1 MGNLASRRSVP
12 ENTGIHLNNK
22 ETGPPSL
29 IRGSKS
35 KHVGKLNLH
44 GAVGQDF
51 FFQDSAAAALLLS
64 FFSAPRNFIAL
75 GSVSSHATKRTR
87 ASQIIR
93 AVRRNGGLSPRDSQ
107 SVKKNIRTQKKNRD
121 TFRESRCGFRPLFSE
136 LGDIR
141 AGKFFYFPTSAPRPP
156 TRSTPLP
163 LTPARGH
170 PPARASAPAAFDS
183 EFAPQPTAISRLCNE
198 IEGGGGW
205 SWGGSAPFPLS
216 PSSRRDLI
224 RLRRPEPP

>member
-107 SVKKNIRTQKKNRD
+107 SVKKNTHTKKKSRHISGESLRFPTPVLRTGRHPGWKVL
-121 TFRESRCGFRPLFSE
+121 LFS
-136 LGDIR
+136 DI
-141 AGKFFYFPTSAPRPP
+141 RPP
-156 TRSTPLP
+156 TTHPLHSTPINP
-163 LTPARGH
+163 GQRT
-170 PPARASAPAAFDS
+170 SS
-183 EFAPQPTAISRLCNE
+183 
-198 IEGGGGW
+198 
-205 SWGGSAPFPLS
+205 S
-216 PSSRRDLI
+216 PCKRSSCL
-224 RLRRPEPP
+224 